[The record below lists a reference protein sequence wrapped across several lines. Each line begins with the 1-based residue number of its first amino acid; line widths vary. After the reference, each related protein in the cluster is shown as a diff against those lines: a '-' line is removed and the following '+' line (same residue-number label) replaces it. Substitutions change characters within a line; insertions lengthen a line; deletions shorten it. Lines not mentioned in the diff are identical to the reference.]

1 MMLCLSL
8 ATILIS
14 IYIIA
19 ESIGAIAHM
28 PGGLEHFCHKVKYVL
43 AFSSSLVFIYY
54 AATGGSGEVWL
65 AFGSAGTI
73 AFFIWPRTVWRFRQ
87 QFESS
92 IRFER
97 NDL

>member
-14 IYIIA
+14 VYIIA

-28 PGGLEHFCHKVKYVL
+28 PAGLEHFCHKVKYVL
-43 AFSSSLVFIYY
+43 AMSSSLVFIYY
-54 AATGGSGEVWL
+54 ATTGGSGEVWL

-73 AFFIWPRTVWRFRQ
+73 AFFIWPRTVWRWKQYFR
-87 QFESS
+87 
-92 IRFER
+92 
-97 NDL
+97 DLEEWEGGL